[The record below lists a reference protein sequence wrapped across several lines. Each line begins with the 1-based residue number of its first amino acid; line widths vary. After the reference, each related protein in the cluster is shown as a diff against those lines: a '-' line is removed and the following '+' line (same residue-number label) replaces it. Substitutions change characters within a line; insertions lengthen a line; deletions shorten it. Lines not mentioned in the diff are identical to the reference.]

1 MKNIIILSLLLLV
14 SYGLSAQDQPSQKE
28 KPVKE
33 KKEKKE
39 KPEKDGSNK
48 ENPGQQNPS
57 KEKKPNKEKQEG
69 KDENSNNP
77 SDSTQKKEPGKARFP
92 GGQQAMVNYIA
103 DNLSYPE
110 EARANGVQGKVVVAF
125 YVLEDGSLDSIH
137 VVNEA
142 KPMLIEPALQVIR
155 SMPNWEPAMVNGV
168 PVKRRVTVPIKFT
181 LNNKKP
187 KKKTKSD

>member
-1 MKNIIILSLLLLV
+1 MKNIIALSLLLFV
-14 SYGLSAQDQPSQKE
+14 SYGLSAQDQPTKE

-39 KPEKDGSNK
+39 KPEREAPNK
-48 ENPGQQNPS
+48 ENPRQENPS
-57 KEKKPNKEKQEG
+57 KEKKPNKEKQAG
-69 KDENSNNP
+69 KEEKPNQP
-77 SDSTQKKEPGKARFP
+77 GDSTQQREPGKARFP
-92 GGQQAMVNYIA
+92 GGHQAMVGYIA

-168 PVKRRVTVPIKFT
+168 PVKRKVTVPIKFT

-187 KKKTKSD
+187 KKNPKP

>member
-1 MKNIIILSLLLLV
+1 MKNIIALSLLLFV
-14 SYGLSAQDQPSQKE
+14 SYGLSAQDQPTKE

-39 KPEKDGSNK
+39 KPEREAPNK
-48 ENPGQQNPS
+48 ENPRQENPS
-57 KEKKPNKEKQEG
+57 KEKKPKKEKQAG
-69 KDENSNNP
+69 KEDKPNQP
-77 SDSTQKKEPGKARFP
+77 GDSAQQREPGKARFP
-92 GGQQAMVNYIA
+92 GGHQAMVAYIA

-168 PVKRRVTVPIKFT
+168 PVKRKVTVPIKFT
-181 LNNKKP
+181 LKEKKP
-187 KKKTKSD
+187 KKNPKP